1 MSRITHTNK
10 SYHTHEWVVR
20 HLKMSQIPHVNELHH
35 IYLLHERGTTTLYHD
50 KNTMRE
56 KEFTHGISNTPAR
69 SPSRNITLHHDT
81 NTTWEKEF
89 THEISNVPARSP
101 SRVTV
106 NKTPNLSHLRILH
119 HQICW
124 IRELRKGLT
133 HVAHEAD
140 LQIQDWI
147 GNFFEHPY
155 PFRSSKTFSTL
166 DFTRNRELHRHEISK
181 PTSL

>member
-1 MSRITHTNK
+1 MSHVTDINESCHTYLLHGGKYESCHMYKWVESHIRISHITHA
-10 SYHTHEWVVR
+10 
-20 HLKMSQIPHVNELHH
+20 NELYH
-35 IYLLHERGTTTLYHD
+35 IYLLHERATTTLYHD

-69 SPSRNITLHHDT
+69 SPSRTTTVHHDT

-106 NKTPNLSHLRILH
+106 NKTPNFSHLRILH
-119 HQICW
+119 RQICW
-124 IRELRKGLT
+124 IREWHKGLT

-140 LQIQDWI
+140 LEIRDRI
-147 GNFFEHPY
+147 GYFF
-155 PFRSSKTFSTL
+155 
-166 DFTRNRELHRHEISK
+166 
-181 PTSL
+181 